1 MSRPATGGLDE
12 QADHPESA
20 RPWWPAVVVLGAAAL
35 VGLALR
41 FYPDT
46 PLWLDEALS
55 VNIAR
60 LPIGEIPAAL
70 RLDGH
75 PPLYYVLLHGWMSV
89 FGESDAAVRALSALF
104 SILTVPLL
112 WWTVRPRGRRVAWV
126 AAGLLAASPFAIRYA
141 TEARMY
147 SLVMLLVV
155 AGWLAVERSIER
167 PSFWRLVGVAA
178 CTGLLLLTH
187 YWSMFLL
194 AAVGIVLL
202 WAALRRG
209 VAAAWKV
216 IAAMAVGGLAF
227 LPWVPSFLTQ
237 LQHTGT
243 PWGEASRP
251 ADVVWLSAVDFVGG
265 PFSEPQLA
273 AALLLALVV
282 VGLFGRRNPAPAVLV
297 MDRRPVTAA
306 VPPAT
311 IVALTLA
318 IGWAVSLA
326 SSSTFQPRY
335 ASFVLAP
342 VLLLVAM
349 GLLRFG
355 QRRVALGLAVIL
367 VGAGWV
373 GVLEDLQGDRT
384 QAAQI
389 AAAIDTEA
397 GPDDVVVF
405 CPDQLGPA
413 VMRELDT
420 DITGVTYP
428 LFNQPER
435 VDWTDYAD
443 RHAAS
448 SPNEFVDELLTSV
461 VPDGGRV
468 WLVARDG
475 YRTVE
480 GQCAEIAAL
489 LSAQRGT
496 TVVVTADVDTFYEP
510 ATLYLSPP
518 PEP

>member
-1 MSRPATGGLDE
+1 VSGSAPGGLDE
-12 QADHPESA
+12 QTERPDTD
-20 RPWWPAVVVLGAAAL
+20 RPWWPAVVVLGGAAL

-60 LPIGEIPAAL
+60 LPLGDIPAAL

-75 PPLYYVLLHGWMSV
+75 PPLYYVLLHGWMEV
-89 FGESDAAVRALSALF
+89 FGDSDAAVRSMSALF
-104 SILTVPLL
+104 SLLTVPLL
-112 WWTVRPRGRRVAWV
+112 WWVLRPRGERVAWV

-155 AGWLAVERSIER
+155 LGWLAVERSIER
-167 PSFWRLVGVAA
+167 PSLFRLAGVAA
-178 CTGLLLLTH
+178 TTALLLLTH

-202 WAALRRG
+202 WAALRSG
-209 VAAAWKV
+209 VTAGWKV
-216 IAAMAVGGLAF
+216 IGAMAVGGLSF

-282 VGLFGRRNPAPAVLV
+282 VGLFGRSDPAPALLV
-297 MDRRPVTAA
+297 VDRRPVASA
-306 VPPAT
+306 VPPAAV
-311 IVALTLA
+311 VALTLS
-318 IGWAVSLA
+318 IGWTVSFG

-349 GLLRFG
+349 GLLRIG
-355 QRRVALGLAVIL
+355 QRWVALGLAIVL
-367 VGAGWV
+367 VGAGWI
-373 GVLEDLQGDRT
+373 GVLEDLQSDRT
-384 QAAQI
+384 QAAEI
-389 AAAIDTEA
+389 AAMIDAGA

-413 VMRELDT
+413 VMRELET
-420 DITGVTYP
+420 DLTAVSYP
-428 LFNQPER
+428 LFNAPER

-443 RHAAS
+443 RHAVS
-448 SPNEFVDELLTSV
+448 SPSEFVDELVGSV
-461 VPDGGRV
+461 VPETGRI

-480 GQCAEIAAL
+480 GQCSEIAAL
-489 LSAQRGT
+489 LGGRQGA
-496 TVVVTADVDTFYEP
+496 VVVVQDDVAQYYEP
-510 ATLYLSPP
+510 ATLYTSPP
-518 PEP
+518 QEP

>member
-1 MSRPATGGLDE
+1 MSRSAPGGLDE
-12 QADHPESA
+12 KTDPPEA
-20 RPWWPAVVVLGAAAL
+20 ERPWWPAVVVLGGAAL

-46 PLWLDEALS
+46 PFWLDEALS

-89 FGESDAAVRALSALF
+89 LGESDTAVRALSALF
-104 SILTVPLL
+104 SVLTVPLL
-112 WWTVRPRGRRVAWV
+112 WWVLRPRGERVAWV

-167 PSFWRLVGVAA
+167 PSFWRLAGVAA

-209 VAAAWKV
+209 VTAAWKV
-216 IAAMAVGGLAF
+216 IAAMVVGGLAF

-251 ADVVWLSAVDFVGG
+251 ADVIWLSAVDFVGG

-282 VGLFGRRNPAPAVLV
+282 VGLFGRRDPAPAPARHGPPPGGRRRAARHDRGPDPGDRVGRVAGVVVDLSAAV
-297 MDRRPVTAA
+297 RILRAGAGAAAGRHGVASYRSAVGRPGPGGGAHRRGMDRSAR
-306 VPPAT
+306 
-311 IVALTLA
+311 
-318 IGWAVSLA
+318 G
-326 SSSTFQPRY
+326 
-335 ASFVLAP
+335 
-342 VLLLVAM
+342 
-349 GLLRFG
+349 
-355 QRRVALGLAVIL
+355 
-367 VGAGWV
+367 
-373 GVLEDLQGDRT
+373 
-384 QAAQI
+384 
-389 AAAIDTEA
+389 
-397 GPDDVVVF
+397 
-405 CPDQLGPA
+405 
-413 VMRELDT
+413 
-420 DITGVTYP
+420 
-428 LFNQPER
+428 
-435 VDWTDYAD
+435 
-443 RHAAS
+443 
-448 SPNEFVDELLTSV
+448 SP
-461 VPDGGRV
+461 G
-468 WLVARDG
+468 
-475 YRTVE
+475 
-480 GQCAEIAAL
+480 
-489 LSAQRGT
+489 
-496 TVVVTADVDTFYEP
+496 
-510 ATLYLSPP
+510 
-518 PEP
+518 

>member
-1 MSRPATGGLDE
+1 M
-12 QADHPESA
+12 
-20 RPWWPAVVVLGAAAL
+20 
-35 VGLALR
+35 
-41 FYPDT
+41 
-46 PLWLDEALS
+46 
-55 VNIAR
+55 
-60 LPIGEIPAAL
+60 
-70 RLDGH
+70 
-75 PPLYYVLLHGWMSV
+75 
-89 FGESDAAVRALSALF
+89 
-104 SILTVPLL
+104 
-112 WWTVRPRGRRVAWV
+112 AWV

-147 SLVMLLVV
+147 SLVVLLVV

-167 PSFWRLVGVAA
+167 PTFWRLAGVTA

-209 VAAAWKV
+209 VSAAWKV
-216 IAAMAVGGLAF
+216 IAAMVVGGLAF

-282 VGLFGRRNPAPAVLV
+282 VGLFARPDPAPALLV
-297 MDRRPVTAA
+297 MDHRPVAAA

-311 IVALTLA
+311 IAALTLA

-349 GLLRFG
+349 GLLRIG
-355 QRRVALGLAVIL
+355 QRWVALALAVVLI
-367 VGAGWV
+367 GAGWI
-373 GVLEDLQGDRT
+373 GVFEDLQGDRT
-384 QAAQI
+384 QASQI
-389 AAAIDTEA
+389 AAVIDAEA

-413 VMRELDT
+413 VMRELET
-420 DITGVTYP
+420 DLSAVTFP

-443 RHAAS
+443 RHAES
-448 SPNEFVDELLTSV
+448 SPTAFVDELLTAV
-461 VPDGGRV
+461 VPDGGQV

-480 GQCAEIAAL
+480 GQCSETAAL
-489 LSAQRGT
+489 LSAQRGA
-496 TVVVTADVDTFYEP
+496 TVVVPADVDTYYEP
-510 ATLYLSPP
+510 ATLYISPP
-518 PEP
+518 REP

>member
-1 MSRPATGGLDE
+1 MSRSAPGGLD
-12 QADHPESA
+12 QQTDLPETD
-20 RPWWPAVVVLGAAAL
+20 RPWWPAVVLLGGAAL

-60 LPIGEIPAAL
+60 LPLGDIPAAL

-75 PPLYYVLLHGWMSV
+75 PPLYYVLLHGWMEV
-89 FGESDAAVRALSALF
+89 FGESDAAVRAMSAVF
-104 SILTVPLL
+104 SLLTVPLA
-112 WWTVRPRGRRVAWV
+112 WWALRPRGERVAWV

-147 SLVMLLVV
+147 ALVMFLVV
-155 AGWLAVERSIER
+155 LGWAAVERSIER
-167 PSFWRLVGVAA
+167 PSPLRLAGVAVV
-178 CTGLLLLTH
+178 TGLLLLTH

-194 AAVGIVLL
+194 AAMGIVLV

-209 VAAAWKV
+209 VTAAWKV
-216 IAAMAVGGLAF
+216 IGAMAVGGLAF

-282 VGLFGRRNPAPAVLV
+282 LGLFGRMDPAPALLV
-297 MDRRPVTAA
+297 MERHPVAAA
-306 VPPAT
+306 VPPAAV
-311 IVALTLA
+311 VALTLA
-318 IGWAVSLA
+318 IGWTVSLA

-335 ASFVLAP
+335 ASFVLVP

-349 GLLRFG
+349 GLLRIG
-355 QRRVALGLAVIL
+355 PRRVALGLAAVLI
-367 VGAGWV
+367 GAGWI
-373 GVLEDLQGDRT
+373 GVVEDLRGDRT
-384 QAAQI
+384 QAGEI
-389 AAAIDTEA
+389 AAVIDAGA

-413 VMRELDT
+413 VMRELET
-420 DITGVTYP
+420 DLTAVTYP
-428 LFNQPER
+428 LFSRPER
-435 VDWTDYAD
+435 VDWTDYAE
-443 RHAAS
+443 RHAVS
-448 SPNEFVDELLTSV
+448 SPVDFVDELVGSV
-461 VPDGGRV
+461 VPEGARI

-480 GQCAEIAAL
+480 SQCSEIAAL
-489 LSAQRGT
+489 LSGRQGAAVMVADDVAQ
-496 TVVVTADVDTFYEP
+496 FYEP
-510 ATLYLSPP
+510 ATLYTSPP
-518 PEP
+518 AEP

>member
-1 MSRPATGGLDE
+1 MSRSAPGGLDE
-12 QADHPESA
+12 QTDLRAPQ
-20 RPWWPAVVVLGAAAL
+20 RPWWPAVVVLGGAAL
-35 VGLALR
+35 IGVALR

-60 LPIGEIPAAL
+60 LPLGDIPAAL

-75 PPLYYVLLHGWMSV
+75 PPLYYVLLHGWMEI

-104 SILTVPLL
+104 SLLTLPLL
-112 WWTVRPRGRRVAWV
+112 WWTLRPRGERVAWL
-126 AAGLLAASPFAIRYA
+126 ATALFAASPFAIRYA

-155 AGWLAVERSIER
+155 LGWAAVERSIQR
-167 PSFWRLVGVAA
+167 PSLVRLAGVAA
-178 CTGLLLLTH
+178 TTGLLLLTH

-209 VAAAWKV
+209 VGAAWKV
-216 IAAMAVGGLAF
+216 IAAMAVGSLAF

-251 ADVVWLSAVDFVGG
+251 ADLVWLSAVDFVGG
-265 PFSEPQLA
+265 PFSEPQLG
-273 AALLLALVV
+273 AALLLALVA
-282 VGLFGRRNPAPAVLV
+282 VGLFGRRDPAPALLVLN
-297 MDRRPVTAA
+297 RHPVAAA
-306 VPPAT
+306 VPPAA
-311 IVALTLA
+311 VVVLTLA
-318 IGWAVSLA
+318 IGWTVSLA

-335 ASFVLAP
+335 ASFVLVP

-349 GLLRFG
+349 GLVRIG
-355 QRRVALGLAVIL
+355 QRWVALGLTVVLIG
-367 VGAGWV
+367 VGWV
-373 GVLEDLQGDRT
+373 GVIEDLGGDRT
-384 QAAQI
+384 QAGEI
-389 AAAIDTEA
+389 AAVIDA
-397 GPDDVVVF
+397 GAGSDDVVVF

-413 VMRELDT
+413 VMREIET
-420 DITGVTYP
+420 DLTAVTYP
-428 LFNQPER
+428 LFSRPER

-443 RHAAS
+443 RHAVS
-448 SPNEFVDELLTSV
+448 SPVEFVDELIGSV
-461 VPDGGRV
+461 LPEGATV

-475 YRTVE
+475 YRTLE
-480 GQCAEIAAL
+480 GQCSQVVEL
-489 LSAQRGT
+489 LAQRQGA
-496 TVVVTADVDTFYEP
+496 VVVVQDDLSQYYEP
-510 ATLYLSPP
+510 ATLYSSPP
-518 PEP
+518 REP

>member
-1 MSRPATGGLDE
+1 MSPSAPGGLDE
-12 QADHPESA
+12 QTDLPDTE
-20 RPWWPAVVVLGAAAL
+20 RPWWPAVVVLGATAL

-46 PLWLDEALS
+46 PLWRDEALS

-60 LPIGEIPAAL
+60 LPLGDIPAAL

-75 PPLYYVLLHGWMSV
+75 PPLYYVLLHGWMEI
-89 FGESDAAVRALSALF
+89 FGESDAAVRAMSALF
-104 SILTVPLL
+104 SIFTVPLL
-112 WWTVRPRGRRVAWV
+112 WWTLRPRGEQVAWV

-155 AGWLAVERSIER
+155 LGWAAVERSIER
-167 PSFWRLVGVAA
+167 PSLPRLAGVAA
-178 CTGLLLLTH
+178 VTGLLLLTH

-194 AAVGIVLL
+194 AAVGVVLL
-202 WAALRRG
+202 WAGARRR
-209 VAAAWKV
+209 VSAAWK
-216 IAAMAVGGLAF
+216 IIGAMAVGALAF

-237 LQHTGT
+237 LEHTGT

-273 AALLLALVV
+273 AALLLAIVA
-282 VGLFGRRNPAPAVLV
+282 VGLFGRSDPAPALVVLE
-297 MDRRPVTAA
+297 RHPVAA
-306 VPPAT
+306 AIAPAT
-311 IVALTLA
+311 VVALTLA
-318 IGWAVSLA
+318 IGWTVSLA

-335 ASFVLAP
+335 ASFVLVP

-349 GLLRFG
+349 GLVRVG
-355 QRRVALGLAVIL
+355 QRWVALGLTL
-367 VGAGWV
+367 VLIGAGWI
-373 GVLEDLQGDRT
+373 GVVEDLGGDRT
-384 QAAQI
+384 QAREI
-389 AAAIDTEA
+389 ATVIDAGA

-413 VMRELDT
+413 VMRELET
-420 DITGVTYP
+420 DLIAVTYP
-428 LFNQPER
+428 LFSRPER

-443 RHAAS
+443 RHAVS
-448 SPNEFVDELLTSV
+448 SPVDFVDELLGSV
-461 VPDGGRV
+461 VPDGARV

-480 GQCAEIAAL
+480 GQCSQIADL
-489 LSAQRGT
+489 LDQRQGA
-496 TVVVTADVDTFYEP
+496 VVVVPDDVAEYYEP
-510 ATLYLSPP
+510 ATLYTSPP
-518 PEP
+518 DAP

>member
-1 MSRPATGGLDE
+1 MSRSAPGGLDE
-12 QADHPESA
+12 QTEHPEPQ
-20 RPWWPAVVVLGAAAL
+20 RPWWPAVTVLGGAAL
-35 VGLALR
+35 VGLVLR

-60 LPIGEIPAAL
+60 LPVGEIPAAL

-89 FGESDAAVRALSALF
+89 FGESDAAVRAMPALF
-104 SILTVPLL
+104 SVLTVPLL
-112 WWTVRPRGRRVAWV
+112 WWVLRPRGARVAWV

-155 AGWLAVERSIER
+155 AGWWAVERSIER
-167 PSFWRLVGVAA
+167 PSIARLAGVAV

-209 VAAAWKV
+209 VTAAWKV
-216 IAAMAVGGLAF
+216 IAAMVVGGLAF

-282 VGLFGRRNPAPAVLV
+282 VGLFGRRDPAPALVV
-297 MDRRPVTAA
+297 MDRRPVAAA

-311 IVALTLA
+311 VAFLTLA
-318 IGWAVSLA
+318 IGWTVSLA

-349 GLLRFG
+349 GLLRVG
-355 QRRVALGLAVIL
+355 QRWVALGLAVVLI
-367 VGAGWV
+367 GAGWI

-384 QAAQI
+384 QAGEI
-389 AAAIDTEA
+389 AAVIDAEA

-413 VMRELDT
+413 VMRELDR
-420 DITGVTYP
+420 DLAAVSYP
-428 LFNQPER
+428 LFNAPER

-443 RHAAS
+443 RHAVAS
-448 SPNEFVDELLTSV
+448 PSAFVDQLLSSV
-461 VPDGGRV
+461 VPDGGHV

-480 GQCAEIAAL
+480 GQCSEIAAL
-489 LSAQRGT
+489 LGAQRGVA
-496 TVVVTADVDTFYEP
+496 VVVPGDVDTYYEP
-510 ATLYLSPP
+510 STLYRSPP
-518 PEP
+518 RES

>member
-1 MSRPATGGLDE
+1 
-12 QADHPESA
+12 
-20 RPWWPAVVVLGAAAL
+20 
-35 VGLALR
+35 
-41 FYPDT
+41 
-46 PLWLDEALS
+46 
-55 VNIAR
+55 
-60 LPIGEIPAAL
+60 
-70 RLDGH
+70 
-75 PPLYYVLLHGWMSV
+75 
-89 FGESDAAVRALSALF
+89 
-104 SILTVPLL
+104 
-112 WWTVRPRGRRVAWV
+112 
-126 AAGLLAASPFAIRYA
+126 LLAASPFAIRYA

-167 PSFWRLVGVAA
+167 PSFGRLAGVAV

-202 WAALRRG
+202 WAAWRRG
-209 VAAAWKV
+209 VTAAWKV
-216 IAAMAVGGLAF
+216 IAAMVVGGLAF

-251 ADVVWLSAVDFVGG
+251 ADVIWLSAVDFVGG

-273 AALLLALVV
+273 AALLLALVIL
-282 VGLFGRRNPAPAVLV
+282 GLFGRRDPAPALVV
-297 MDRRPVTAA
+297 MDRRPVAAA

-311 IVALTLA
+311 VAVLTLA

-349 GLLRFG
+349 GLLRVG
-355 QRRVALGLAVIL
+355 QRWVALALAL
-367 VGAGWV
+367 VLMGAGWI

-384 QAAQI
+384 QAGRI
-389 AAAIDTEA
+389 AAVIDAEA

-405 CPDQLGPA
+405 CPDQLGPS

-420 DITGVTYP
+420 DLTGVTYP
-428 LFNQPER
+428 LFNEPER

-443 RHAAS
+443 RHAQS
-448 SPNEFVDELLTSV
+448 SPRAFVDELMSSV

-480 GQCAEIAAL
+480 GQCSEIAAL

-496 TVVVTADVDTFYEP
+496 TVVVQADVDTFYEP
-510 ATLYLSPP
+510 ATVYISPP
-518 PEP
+518 REP